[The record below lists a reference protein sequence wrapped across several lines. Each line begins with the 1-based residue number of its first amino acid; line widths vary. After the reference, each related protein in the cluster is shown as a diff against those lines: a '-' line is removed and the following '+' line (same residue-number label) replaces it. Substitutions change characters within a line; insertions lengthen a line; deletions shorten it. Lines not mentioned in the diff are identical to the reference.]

1 MRQEGAQTGASN
13 GQVSTG
19 PSAPGMSG
27 IIGDSSSVTHQ
38 SSMDDIHQH
47 IHSQA
52 AQTLNF
58 GDIY

>member
-1 MRQEGAQTGASN
+1 MRQEGVQSGTSN

-19 PSAPGMSG
+19 ASASGMSG
-27 IIGDSSSVTHQ
+27 IIGDSSSITHQ
-38 SSMDDIHQH
+38 SAMDDIHQH
-47 IHSQA
+47 IHSQT